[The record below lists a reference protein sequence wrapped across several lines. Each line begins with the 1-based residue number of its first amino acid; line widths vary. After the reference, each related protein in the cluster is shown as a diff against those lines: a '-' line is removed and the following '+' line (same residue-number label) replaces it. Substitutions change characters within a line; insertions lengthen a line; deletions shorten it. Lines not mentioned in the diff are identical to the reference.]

1 VIGCA
6 FTELSFIRVSM
17 ADKTIAASFEDAEG
31 VLSTFI
37 QDLGSRYTFLEKLPP
52 ARILKGSGVRSHKEV
67 SDQYLCELAAAN
79 KARLATLDSGIKHPA
94 VAFIG

>member
-1 VIGCA
+1 
-6 FTELSFIRVSM
+6 M

-52 ARILKGSGVRSHKEV
+52 ARILKGSGVRSHQEV
-67 SDQYLCELAAAN
+67 SDQYLGELAAAN
-79 KARLATLDSGIKHPA
+79 QAHLATLDSGIKHPA